1 MSERTYRLSGLIE
14 ALERC
19 LRYYGVSP
27 EHAARIA
34 EVLVD
39 CELRGYDDHGVSFLG
54 SIAEWY
60 RTGAL
65 NPKPA
70 VRVLREDRAG
80 ILLDGD
86 SGCGAIAATEAMRR
100 CIGAAREHGMAV
112 AGIQRSGHFIAA
124 APYAAMALSLIHI

>member
-1 MSERTYRLSGLIE
+1 LNLSTSPSPARGGEIGAAREGSGNVSERTYRLSGLIE

-86 SGCGAIAATEAMRR
+86 SGCGAIAVRACRKGT
-100 CIGAAREHGMAV
+100 G
-112 AGIQRSGHFIAA
+112 
-124 APYAAMALSLIHI
+124 